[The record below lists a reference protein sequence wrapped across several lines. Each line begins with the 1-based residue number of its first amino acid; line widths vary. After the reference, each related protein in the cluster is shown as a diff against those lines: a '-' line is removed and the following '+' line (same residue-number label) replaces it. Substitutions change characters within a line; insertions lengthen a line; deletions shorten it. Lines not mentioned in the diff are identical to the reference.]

1 MALFT
6 WEDNHPTPDEYGK
19 FYEGYINLVNG
30 SNVLQMLIEQGQ
42 KTYTLIQQL
51 TPDEADHRYKKE
63 KWSVKEVIGHLID
76 TERIMAYRALS
87 IARGEQKSLP
97 GYDQDN
103 YVAHASF
110 DKRSLQSLSEEY
122 DAQRNANISLF
133 SSFDEEQTQRIGTA
147 NGMELSVRALVHII
161 VGHEKHHLNILKEK
175 YGIDISSD

>member
-6 WEDNHPTPDEYGK
+6 WEDNHPTSDEYGA

-42 KTYTLIQQL
+42 NTYTLIQRL
-51 TPDEADHRYKKE
+51 TPDEAAYRYEKE

-97 GYDQDN
+97 GYDQDD

-110 DKRSLQSLSEEY
+110 DERSLQSLSAEY

-133 SSFDEEQTQRIGTA
+133 SSFEEKQTQRMGIA
-147 NGMELSVRALVHII
+147 NEMELSVRALVHII
-161 VGHEKHHLNILKEK
+161 AGHERHHMNVLREK
-175 YGIDISSD
+175 YGIEIIPD

>member
-6 WEDNHPTPDEYGK
+6 WEENHPTSDEYGE
-19 FYEGYINLVNG
+19 FYEGYINRVNG

-42 KTYTLIQQL
+42 KTYGLIQRL
-51 TPDEADHRYKKE
+51 SPEEANHRYERE

-97 GYDQDN
+97 GYDQDD

-110 DKRSLQSLSEEY
+110 NARSLQSLSAEY
-122 DAQRNANISLF
+122 DAQRNSNISLF
-133 SSFDEEQTQRIGTA
+133 SSFDEEQIQRIGTA

-161 VGHEKHHLNILKEK
+161 VGHEKHHLNMLREK

>member
-6 WEDNHPTPDEYGK
+6 WEDNHPAPYEYGD
-19 FYEGYINLVNG
+19 FYEGYISLVNG
-30 SNVLQMLIEQGQ
+30 SNALQMLIEQGQ
-42 KTYTLIQQL
+42 KTYTLIQRL
-51 TPDEADHRYKKE
+51 TPDKADHRYEKD
-63 KWSVKEVIGHLID
+63 KWSVKQVIGHLID

-97 GYDQDN
+97 GYNQDD

-110 DKRSLQSLSEEY
+110 DERSLQSLSAEY

-133 SSFDEEQTQRIGTA
+133 SSFDEEQTQRMGTA

-161 VGHEKHHLNILKEK
+161 VGHEKHHLNVLKEK
-175 YGIDISSD
+175 YGIDINSE

>member
-6 WEDNHPTPDEYGK
+6 WEDNHPTSDEYGEY
-19 FYEGYINLVNG
+19 YEGYISLVNG

-51 TPDEADHRYKKE
+51 TPDEADHRYE
-63 KWSVKEVIGHLID
+63 RGKWSVKEVIGHLID

-97 GYDQDN
+97 GYDQDD

-110 DKRSLQSLSEEY
+110 DTRSLQSLSAEY
-122 DAQRNANISLF
+122 DAQRNSNISLF
-133 SSFDEEQTQRIGTA
+133 SSFDEEQAQRIGTA

-161 VGHEKHHLNILKEK
+161 VGHEKHHLNVLREK
-175 YGIDISSD
+175 YDIDVNFD

>member
-6 WEDNHPTPDEYGK
+6 WEDNHPASDEYSE

-42 KTYTLIQQL
+42 KTFTLIQRL

-63 KWSVKEVIGHLID
+63 KWSIKEVIGHLVD

-87 IARGEQKSLP
+87 IARGEKKSLP
-97 GYDQDN
+97 GYDQDD

-110 DKRSLQSLSEEY
+110 DERSLQSLSAEY

-133 SSFDEEQTQRIGTA
+133 SSFNEEQAKRRGIA
-147 NGMELSVRALVHII
+147 NEMELSVRALVHII
-161 VGHEKHHLNILKEK
+161 VGHEKHHLKVLREK
-175 YGIDISSD
+175 YGIDINSD